1 MNVPLFAPRRAQ
13 PVAGPGEPLRSGARS
28 AARTSPAGVAAPAA
42 PRGHSYA
49 RDATALVLLV
59 SALYSALALA
69 SFRADP
75 LRPELTGEDWVG
87 PVGAALAGASVE
99 AVGVI
104 AWFVPLELALLAM
117 PLLGAKRSIASLF
130 RLSGDIVV
138 VVVLAALA
146 HVAFPQAVAFGA
158 MPLGGAVGE
167 LFGEVLRA
175 LFSNIGSYI
184 IGLTIVAL
192 ILMGR
197 ATFSFIELAHRVEQL
212 AIAIAARI
220 AGWARALFGAWAA
233 ARDLERRA
241 AASEQESP
249 PIIARNSSPDAI
261 IAALADDADDPPSD
275 PGARS
280 TPVEPVAAEA
290 PTIDL
295 WKGAPTSAA
304 PEEPAAAPKP
314 RRGRKAQAREPREA
328 VIHGGEPREAVIH
341 GGEPHEVVIHGAEPR
356 EVVIHGGEAHE
367 VVTHAAEPHEVVTH
381 AAEPREVVTHAA
393 EPREVVIR
401 GAEAREVVTHAAEP
415 EPEEAPESDAPRKV
429 ALRAAGPREGAQ
441 RFVELTEEEE
451 AEREEA
457 QRAAGPRERA
467 QRAAEPRERAQRAA
481 GPREGAQRAAEPS
494 RAARRRAVPL
504 AAPRDT
510 AALEDSDESPFA
522 GEAHLVE
529 RVVQLDEDAAVEP
542 TALEAADDEGAAA
555 FAEAEA
561 LDVPTPSPILPVREL
576 PAREPEARGAHRDLP
591 AREPRE
597 PDARATHRDLP
608 AREPREPDARAA
620 HRDLPAREPR
630 EPDARATHRE
640 PPAGGPERPQAAAP
654 RAPTIVD
661 TSRALVSEK
670 PAVVKVV
677 PATGEGFR
685 LPTTDMLDAPAGGRL
700 QLDADQLKA
709 TAQLLEKTLADY
721 GVNGKVEEI
730 HPGPTVTTFEVSPAA
745 GTKVSKVAGLA
756 DDLALG
762 LSRKVRIV
770 APIPGKNRIGFE
782 IPNEHRLPVN
792 LRELVE
798 DRRFV
803 EMKAPLPCV
812 LGRDII
818 GTPYFADLASMPHVI
833 VAGATGAGKSVGLNV
848 MLVSLLFRKTPEE
861 LRLLMIDP
869 KVVELAPFDRI
880 PHLLLPVVT
889 DMKQAANALKWAVD
903 EMERRYQLFA
913 NAGTKNITTYN
924 AWVERVQRGEARPP
938 KPPAKVS
945 AIGAD
950 GLEVEVDAAKDGS
963 DAALP
968 EKIPFI
974 VIVVDEFADLMMQQ
988 GKDVEAS
995 VARLA
1000 QKARAAGMHVILA
1013 TQRPSVDVITGMIK
1027 ANFPTRI
1034 AFRVAQK
1041 VDSRTILDEQGA
1053 EHLLGRGDMLIKMN
1067 GSNETRRVQCPFCS
1081 EEEVQKITD
1090 FLRLQGEPV
1099 YDEAIL
1105 RPRDEEGE
1113 EIDTS
1118 DAETDPMYD
1127 AAVRIVAD
1135 TRRCSTSWLQRKL
1148 GVGYNRAAKLVEAM
1162 EKRGLVGPANGA
1174 KDREVLIAPI

>member
-13 PVAGPGEPLRSGARS
+13 PAAGLGEPLRSGARG
-28 AARTSPAGVAAPAA
+28 AARTSPAGVSGPAA
-42 PRGHSYA
+42 PPGHSYA
-49 RDATALVLLV
+49 RDAAALVLLV

-75 LRPELTGEDWVG
+75 LRPEVSGDDWVG
-87 PVGAALAGASVE
+87 PVGAALAGASVQ

-138 VVVLAALA
+138 VIVLAALA
-146 HVAFPQAVAFGA
+146 HVAFPRAVAFGA

-184 IGLTIVAL
+184 IGLTVVAL

-197 ATFSFIELAHRVEQL
+197 ATFSFIELAHRAEQL
-212 AIAIAARI
+212 AVAIAARV

-233 ARDLERRA
+233 ARDLERREG
-241 AASEQESP
+241 ASAQEAP

-261 IAALADDADDPPSD
+261 IAALADDADEPLSD
-275 PGARS
+275 PAARS
-280 TPVEPVAAEA
+280 TPVEPAHAEA
-290 PTIDL
+290 PALDL
-295 WKGAPTSAA
+295 WKSAPA
-304 PEEPAAAPKP
+304 EEPAAPPKP
-314 RRGRKAQAREPREA
+314 RRGRKAQAKEPREA
-328 VIHGGEPREAVIH
+328 APLGSEPAVRGGEAH
-341 GGEPHEVVIHGAEPR
+341 DVVIHGAEPR
-356 EVVIHGGEAHE
+356 ELVIHGGEAHE
-367 VVTHAAEPHEVVTH
+367 VVTRGGEAHEAVVHGGEAHEVVTH
-381 AAEPREVVTHAA
+381 
-393 EPREVVIR
+393 
-401 GAEAREVVTHAAEP
+401 GAEP
-415 EPEEAPESDAPRKV
+415 EEEAPESDAPREA
-429 ALRAAGPREGAQ
+429 ALHGAGPRAGAQ
-441 RFVELTEEEE
+441 RFVELTEE

-457 QRAAGPRERA
+457 QRVEPRERA
-467 QRAAEPRERAQRAA
+467 QRAAEPRER
-481 GPREGAQRAAEPS
+481 PQRAAEP
-494 RAARRRAVPL
+494 RRPARRRAAAL
-504 AAPRDT
+504 AGPRDA
-510 AALEDSDESPFA
+510 AALEDGDESPFA

-529 RVVQLDEDAAVEP
+529 RIVEREVELDEDDAVEP
-542 TALEAADDEGAAA
+542 AAFESDDDDSAAA
-555 FAEAEA
+555 YAEPEA

-576 PAREPEARGAHRDLP
+576 PAREPSAHRDLP
-591 AREPRE
+591 AREPRDAAARE
-597 PDARATHRDLP
+597 PRDLPAREPRDLP

-620 HRDLPAREPR
+620 HREP
-630 EPDARATHRE
+630 
-640 PPAGGPERPQAAAP
+640 PPAGGPERPQGAAP

-685 LPTTDMLDAPAGGRL
+685 LPSTDMLDVPAGGRL

-721 GVNGKVEEI
+721 GVSGKVEEI

-848 MLVSLLFRKTPEE
+848 MLVSLLFRKTPDE

-924 AWVERVQRGEARPP
+924 AWVERVHRGEARPP
-938 KPPAKVS
+938 KPPAKVT

-1113 EIDTS
+1113 EPDTS
-1118 DAETDPMYD
+1118 DAEADPMYD